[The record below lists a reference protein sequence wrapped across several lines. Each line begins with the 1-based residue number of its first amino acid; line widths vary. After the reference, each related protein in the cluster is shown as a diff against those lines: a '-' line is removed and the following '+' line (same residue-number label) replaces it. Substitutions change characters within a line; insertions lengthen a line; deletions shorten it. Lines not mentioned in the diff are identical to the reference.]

1 MDFRSEGMEKSL
13 NLSSFLW
20 HQVWKGSDVN
30 RSGAGAVQEIDYTLV
45 FLLRG
50 TVNSKL
56 KILQNGSKYH
66 FLGKSTSKAKGQQFI
81 LFIIGKVTQCL
92 FKLALIHAHIW
103 RYTTADKA
111 DGLIQNIY
119 HKIASVTLHK
129 RILWVPWGSSIS
141 ETSTATPTLYKNG
154 FLSAHFL
161 HTIFLLYTISRI
173 ESVYHSVSN
182 PFIPE
187 FTIITSPDPLLFYV
201 ISFNG

>member
-20 HQVWKGSDVN
+20 HQVWKRSDVN
-30 RSGAGAVQEIDYTLV
+30 HSGAGAVQKIDYTLV

-50 TVNSKL
+50 TVNSKH

-119 HKIASVTLHK
+119 HKIASVTLHNVALWFFNLWNICSYTDI
-129 RILWVPWGSSIS
+129 ILEWIS
-141 ETSTATPTLYKNG
+141 VGPFFAYNYIPFPE
-154 FLSAHFL
+154 
-161 HTIFLLYTISRI
+161 II
-173 ESVYHSVSN
+173 ESVYRSVSN
-182 PFIPE
+182 PFIPD
-187 FTIITSPDPLLFYV
+187 FPIITSADPLPFYV
-201 ISFNG
+201 ISFNGQGQI

>member
-1 MDFRSEGMEKSL
+1 MWASSGPLDGFSFRRYGKKSESFELSVASGLKAEWCKSL
-13 NLSSFLW
+13 
-20 HQVWKGSDVN
+20 
-30 RSGAGAVQEIDYTLV
+30 RAGAVQKIDYTLV

-66 FLGKSTSKAKGQQFI
+66 FLGKTTSKAKGQQFI
-81 LFIIGKVTQCL
+81 LFIIDKVTQCL

-141 ETSTATPTLYKNG
+141 ETSAATPTLY
-154 FLSAHFL
+154 
-161 HTIFLLYTISRI
+161 
-173 ESVYHSVSN
+173 
-182 PFIPE
+182 
-187 FTIITSPDPLLFYV
+187 
-201 ISFNG
+201 